1 MARKTAEE
9 VIKEL
14 RQMLDETADM
24 IVKLMT
30 NSNYLKQEQ
39 DKIKDELD
47 LMQSKL
53 NEVSKMTLILITHTD
68 KPEVSKLVTEMMM
81 SNKEFVNYAEQIA
94 NEETFE
100 SMLESMSKNPI
111 FGLNDLDIKNM
122 SDEQKDMY
130 RQTWEQTKEM
140 FTLAGMQHDLANDEQ
155 HLNDREEE

>member
-14 RQMLDETADM
+14 RKMLDDTAEM
-24 IVKLMT
+24 IVKVMT
-30 NSNYLKQEQ
+30 NTNYLKQEQ
-39 DKIKDELD
+39 DKIKNELD

-81 SNKEFVNYAEQIA
+81 SNKEFVNYAEKIA

-100 SMLESMSKNPI
+100 SMLESMSNNPI
-111 FGLNDLDIKNM
+111 FDLDIDIENM
-122 SDEQKDMY
+122 SDEEKERY
-130 RQTWEQTKEM
+130 RETWEQTKEL
-140 FTLAGMQHDLANDEQ
+140 FTLAGMQHDLA
-155 HLNDREEE
+155 EEE

>member
-14 RQMLDETADM
+14 RKMLDDTAEM
-24 IVKLMT
+24 IVKVMT
-30 NSNYLKQEQ
+30 NTNYLKQEQ

-81 SNKEFVNYAEQIA
+81 SNKEFVNYAEKIA

-100 SMLESMSKNPI
+100 SMLESMSNNPI
-111 FGLNDLDIKNM
+111 FDLDIDIENM
-122 SDEQKDMY
+122 SDEEKERY
-130 RQTWEQTKEM
+130 RETWEQTKEL
-140 FTLAGMQHDLANDEQ
+140 FTLAGMQHDLA
-155 HLNDREEE
+155 EEE

>member
-1 MARKTAEE
+1 MAKKTAEE

-53 NEVSKMTLILITHTD
+53 NEVSKMTLILITHSD
-68 KPEVSKLVTEMMM
+68 SPEVSKLVTEMMM
-81 SNKEFVNYAEQIA
+81 SNKEFVNYAEKIA

-122 SDEQKDMY
+122 SDEQKDMF

-140 FTLAGMQHDLANDEQ
+140 FTLAGMQHDLA
-155 HLNDREEE
+155 EEE

>member
-14 RQMLDETADM
+14 KRMLDETAEM

-30 NSNYLKQEQ
+30 NTNYLKQEQ
-39 DKIKDELD
+39 DKVKDELD

-53 NEVSKMTLILITHTD
+53 NEVSKMTLILISHAD
-68 KPEVSKLVTEMMM
+68 SPEVSRLVTEMMM

-111 FGLNDLDIKNM
+111 FEIGNIEDM
-122 SDEQKDMY
+122 SDEQKEMY
-130 RQTWEQTKEM
+130 RKTWEQTKEM
-140 FTLAGMQHDLANDEQ
+140 FTLAGMQHDLQ
-155 HLNDREEE
+155 EEE

>member
-1 MARKTAEE
+1 MAKKTAEE

-39 DKIKDELD
+39 DKIKNELD

-81 SNKEFVNYAEQIA
+81 SNKEFVNYAEKIA

-100 SMLESMSKNPI
+100 SMLESMSNNPI
-111 FGLNDLDIKNM
+111 FDLDIDIENM
-122 SDEQKDMY
+122 SDEEKERY
-130 RQTWEQTKEM
+130 RETWEQTKEL
-140 FTLAGMQHDLANDEQ
+140 FTLAGMQHDLA
-155 HLNDREEE
+155 EEE

>member
-1 MARKTAEE
+1 MAKKTAEE

-53 NEVSKMTLILITHTD
+53 NEVSKMTLILITHSD
-68 KPEVSKLVTEMMM
+68 SPEVSKLVTEMMM
-81 SNKEFVNYAEQIA
+81 SNKEFVNYAEKIA

-100 SMLESMSKNPI
+100 SMLESMSNNPI
-111 FGLNDLDIKNM
+111 FDLDIDIENM
-122 SDEQKDMY
+122 SDEEKERY
-130 RQTWEQTKEM
+130 RETWEQTKEL
-140 FTLAGMQHDLANDEQ
+140 FTLAGMQHDLA
-155 HLNDREEE
+155 EEE

>member
-1 MARKTAEE
+1 MAKKTAEE

-53 NEVSKMTLILITHTD
+53 NEVSKMTLILITHSD
-68 KPEVSKLVTEMMM
+68 SPEVSKLVTEMMM
-81 SNKEFVNYAEQIA
+81 SNKEFVNYAEKIA

-140 FTLAGMQHDLANDEQ
+140 FTLAGMQHDLA
-155 HLNDREEE
+155 EEE

>member
-14 RQMLDETADM
+14 RKMLDDTADM

-39 DKIKDELD
+39 DKIKKSVEL
-47 LMQSKL
+47 QQVKL
-53 NEVSKMTLILITHTD
+53 EEVSKMALILITHSD
-68 KPEVSKLVTEMMM
+68 NPDVTHAITEQML
-81 SNKEFVNYAEQIA
+81 SNKEFVNFAEQIA

-100 SMLESMSKNPI
+100 SMLESISKNRI
-111 FGLNDLDIKNM
+111 LFGDFDVENM
-122 SDEQKDMY
+122 SDEQKEMM

-140 FTLAGMQHDLANDEQ
+140 FTLAGMQHDLQ
-155 HLNDREEE
+155 EEE

>member
-14 RQMLDETADM
+14 KRMLDETAEM

-30 NSNYLKQEQ
+30 NTNYLKQEQ
-39 DKIKDELD
+39 DKVKDELD
-47 LMQSKL
+47 LMQTKL
-53 NEVSKMTLILITHTD
+53 NEVSKMTLILVSHAD
-68 KPEVSKLVTEMMM
+68 SPEVSRLVTEMMM

-111 FGLNDLDIKNM
+111 FDVGNIEDM
-122 SDEQKDMY
+122 SDEQKEMY
-130 RQTWEQTKEM
+130 RKTWEQTKEM
-140 FTLAGMQHDLANDEQ
+140 FTLAGMQHDLQ
-155 HLNDREEE
+155 EEE

>member
-1 MARKTAEE
+1 MAKKTAEE

-53 NEVSKMTLILITHTD
+53 NEVSKMTLILITHSD
-68 KPEVSKLVTEMMM
+68 SPEVSKLVTEMMM

-100 SMLESMSKNPI
+100 SMLETISNNPI
-111 FGLNDLDIKNM
+111 IGKDIDIETM
-122 SDEQKDMY
+122 TDEQKEMM

-140 FTLAGMQHDLANDEQ
+140 FTLAGMQHDLQ
-155 HLNDREEE
+155 EEE